1 MIEEWVFGKIVV
13 DGQVYNSDVI
23 IFEEKVESDWWRNKG
38 HELCVTD
45 IKVAIEA
52 FNPTVIVVG
61 TGKFGMMKILPET
74 DTFLQ
79 SRQIRL
85 IAQKTGQAWKTFN
98 DLLNSEKV
106 LGAFHLTC

>member
-1 MIEEWVFGKIVV
+1 MIEEYSFGKIVIN
-13 DGQVYNSDVI
+13 GQIYNSDVI
-23 IFEEKVESDWWRNKG
+23 IFEEKVQSDWWRNKG
-38 HELCVTD
+38 HELCIND
-45 IKVAIEA
+45 IELAIEA

-74 DTFLQ
+74 DTFFH
-79 SRQIRL
+79 SHQIRL

-98 DLLNSEKV
+98 ELSNSEKV